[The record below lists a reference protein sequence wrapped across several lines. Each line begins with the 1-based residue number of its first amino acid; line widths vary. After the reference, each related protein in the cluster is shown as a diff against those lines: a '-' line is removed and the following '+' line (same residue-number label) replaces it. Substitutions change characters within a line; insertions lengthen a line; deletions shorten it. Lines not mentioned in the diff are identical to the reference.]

1 MIDFIAN
8 ITIPELSMSTDN
20 LDFEKVLINTRKTV
34 KLRIENV
41 KEVACD
47 WWLHNP
53 TTTQQGKA
61 EANTANGDKKKEVE
75 FFQVWPTSGQLLP
88 GQRSTIDVMF
98 IPNSDKP
105 FAEKLMFKCQG
116 NN

>member
-53 TTTQQGKA
+53 TT
-61 EANTANGDKKKEVE
+61 
-75 FFQVWPTSGQLLP
+75 S
-88 GQRSTIDVMF
+88 
-98 IPNSDKP
+98 
-105 FAEKLMFKCQG
+105 
-116 NN
+116 